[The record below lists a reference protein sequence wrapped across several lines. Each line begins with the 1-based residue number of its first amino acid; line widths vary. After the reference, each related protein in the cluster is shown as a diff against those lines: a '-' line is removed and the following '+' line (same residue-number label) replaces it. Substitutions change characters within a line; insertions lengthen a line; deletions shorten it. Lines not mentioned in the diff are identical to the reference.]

1 MALLRPESRGVPDRR
16 FPHMAYYARITV
28 TVVAVLAI
36 LAAAWQVRAVL
47 VLVLVAAVL
56 AVGLEPPVR
65 RLEGWGIRR
74 GWAVFLIFLG
84 VIGFIA
90 LFAALVVPPL
100 VREATQLA
108 DNIPDYIRRLRNQS
122 GFVGDLERRFHI
134 SEKLRDLTRDLPSLA
149 SRSFG
154 TVLHITASVAS
165 AIFNTLTIAILTI
178 YFMASL
184 PRFREDALKVFAVE
198 NRERWRPVI
207 DEALQKIGGYV
218 SGNILISI
226 IAGIVTFTF
235 LAAIGVP
242 FPAALAMWVAIT
254 DLIPTVGA
262 FLGAIVAVAVA
273 AFSSIGDAVATG
285 IFFLVYQQVEN
296 YVIGPR
302 VMKRAV
308 DLSPAAVIVSLL
320 IGGSL
325 AGFAGALLAL
335 PIAAAAKVVVRDMM
349 EARQPIEV
357 PAQEALPGAEDLPP
371 PE

>member
-1 MALLRPESRGVPDRR
+1 MPDGR
-16 FPHMAYYARITV
+16 FPRMGYYARIAV
-28 TVVAVLAI
+28 TIAAVTGI
-36 LAAAWQVRAVL
+36 LWASWQVRTVL

-65 RLEGWGIRR
+65 RLERWGIRR

-134 SEKLRDLTRDLPSLA
+134 SEKLKDLTKDLPSLA
-149 SRSFG
+149 SKSFG

-184 PRFREDALKVFAVE
+184 PRFREDALKLFAVR

-207 DEALQKIGGYV
+207 DEALEKVGGYV

-226 IAGIVTFTF
+226 IAGIVTFVF
-235 LAAIGVP
+235 LAALGVP

-262 FLGAIVAVAVA
+262 FLGAIVAVLVA
-273 AFSSIGDAVATG
+273 GFSSIGDAIATG
-285 IFFLVYQQVEN
+285 IFFLIYQQVEN
-296 YVIGPR
+296 YLIGPR

-335 PIAAAAKVVVRDMM
+335 PIAAASKVVVRDML
-349 EARQPIEV
+349 EARQAIEV
-357 PAQEALPGAEDLPP
+357 PAPEALPGAGELPP
-371 PE
+371 PK